1 MGTAAEFVGRE
12 ERWAGSHHAGH
23 LIRGTQAHGS
33 RVMMLLL
40 LLMLGPVSQGMAT
53 RSATWQGVMSMG
65 FAAEDRAE

>member
-1 MGTAAEFVGRE
+1 
-12 ERWAGSHHAGH
+12 
-23 LIRGTQAHGS
+23 
-33 RVMMLLL
+33 MMLLL